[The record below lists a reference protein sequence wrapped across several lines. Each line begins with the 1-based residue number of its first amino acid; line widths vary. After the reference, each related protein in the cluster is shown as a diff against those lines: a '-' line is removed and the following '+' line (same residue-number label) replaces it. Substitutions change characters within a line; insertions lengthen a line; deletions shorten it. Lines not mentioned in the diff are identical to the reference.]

1 MRVSNRV
8 VVMDV
13 EGICESWAS
22 FYQDLFTACPVDL
35 GVQSDL
41 LDHLSLSL
49 SPDEAALCDGAALPN
64 EAHDA
69 LPGMAKGKFPGSDGL
84 PKEFYVAFW
93 DLLGEDLVNV
103 FNTSL
108 ETGKNR
114 LSFYLPLLF
123 KRFQSRRRRRFFQH
137 QWGANGCIG
146 KVVGDSFHLSFL
158 WFRVCLPRS
167 PLLAVLWS
175 CSFA

>member
-8 VVMDV
+8 VVTDV

-22 FYQDLFTACPVDL
+22 FYQDLFMACPVDL

-49 SPDEAALCDGAALPN
+49 SPDEAALCDGPILPN
-64 EAHDA
+64 EAHEA
-69 LPGMAKGKFPGSDGL
+69 LLGMAKGKFPGSDGL

-108 ETGKNR
+108 DTGLLPFSQREALIALIFKKGDRLDHKNWR
-114 LSFYLPLLF
+114 PISLL
-123 KRFQSRRRRRFFQH
+123 
-137 QWGANGCIG
+137 N
-146 KVVGDSFHLSFL
+146 VD
-158 WFRVCLPRS
+158 
-167 PLLAVLWS
+167 
-175 CSFA
+175 